1 MNSNELLT
9 FISAGQKVFYDLDIE
24 GNLINEDL
32 SGLSFENCFFLV
44 DFYGSDLTKTKF
56 EHCNL
61 KTCIFNYCLLED
73 AVFNSNS
80 VEAADFKYTRFKN
93 ITFINNTSYGSQ
105 YTVELL
111 EDLRY
116 DSHPGFHITRVKAG
130 WFEVVLADKAQT
142 IMVTAS
148 AYLGHDA
155 PLELL
160 VALNDLCMPCPRD
173 ITAGQSKIK
182 WLCWDD
188 EPGAWLWKLERLN
201 DLIKVAI
208 YTAKKDSWE
217 INRHDLEREAIY
229 SKDFESEGDF
239 FGFIKEIVKSYEII
253 GTLKNE
259 QMNYENQWGSF
270 PGSQWLKLKSCIRS
284 HR

>member
-130 WFEVVLADKAQT
+130 WFEAVLADKAQT
-142 IMVTAS
+142 AMVTAS

-160 VALNDLCMPCPRD
+160 AALNDLCMPCPCD
-173 ITAGQSKIK
+173 ITSGQSKIK

-201 DLIKVAI
+201 DHIKVAV
-208 YTAKKDSWE
+208 YTAKKDAWAV
-217 INRHDLEREAIY
+217 NRHDLEHEAIY
-229 SKDFESEGDF
+229 SKDFESEGDL
-239 FGFIKEIVKSYEII
+239 FGFIREVVKSYEKVDS
-253 GTLKNE
+253 LKKE

-270 PGSQWLKLKSCIRS
+270 PGSQWLKLKSCVQL